1 MAVGE
6 FTVYQQDVTASATLT
21 QYRGAQITGAAVT
34 AGGNGF
40 IAATGAVSGELVALT
55 ILGMTIAE
63 TGATVTAGSLVE
75 FDSVGRVIN
84 RSAGAIVGRAIQG
97 ATVGNQIQVIVIPN

>member
-6 FTVYQQDVTASATLT
+6 YTVYQQEVTASATLT
-21 QYRGAQITGAAVT
+21 QYRGAQITGAAVS

-40 IAATGAVSGELVALT
+40 IASTGGVSGDLVPLV
-55 ILGMTIAE
+55 ILGVAIAE

-84 RSAGAIVGRAIQG
+84 RSSGAIVGRAIQG
-97 ATVGNQIQVIVIPN
+97 AAISNFIQVIAIPN